1 MGLVMIELVIN
12 DGVHDCHDHKQELRR
27 LIPLYGPIRLFQIK
41 NKASRDKEVT
51 LLSE

>member
-1 MGLVMIELVIN
+1 MMVSMIVMIISN
-12 DGVHDCHDHKQELRR
+12 NFDQELRR
-27 LIPLYGPIRLFQIK
+27 LIPLYGLIRLFQIK

>member
-1 MGLVMIELVIN
+1 MMVSMIVMIISN
-12 DGVHDCHDHKQELRR
+12 NFDQELRR